1 MHLISM
7 QFTKRSIFITFI
19 LTAIFAFTNKAS
31 ATEVLFSGFS
41 FTGQYDQ
48 REQLYPWATK
58 LSAEATENGSIL
70 DVSLREALQGFKSS
84 NINLITDQAA
94 KVGKGPSVTLAFGLG
109 RESVEEVKSNTDVI
123 SIYRVMTRI
132 VAFDWEEKKL
142 IASFP
147 VQVVYQNVTTSSPT
161 FEQHLNIFKKMY
173 TDQSFDGNVFKAWVA
188 RLGEVE
194 IKDKYGLYFGISDV
208 SLDDGARNQL
218 PQTLTESSYK
228 SLVAQTL
235 ESTLSQAQKISVV
248 PFTSGESVGRNM
260 AMRFSDATTLN
271 LTLPDPDYTMN
282 ITVKEFKN
290 VEKVKG
296 RVRKIFVASYINSEV
311 TLNDSDFK
319 KTYFNADM
327 KHINAMVF
335 STTDDVKIDY
345 WSTYQTALRT
355 LLSRF
360 AIQISEKDPEILKS
374 MSPKLDLKKPFEK
387 LETVLEK
394 CR

>member
-1 MHLISM
+1 M
-7 QFTKRSIFITFI
+7 QFTKRTIFITFI
-19 LTAIFAFTNKAS
+19 LTAIFAFTNQAS